1 MSLPLLARLTGGI
14 PPAEFSWVRAAA
26 PRAKT
31 EQQIQSFEESAV
43 FRNQEWSHPLRG
55 HLAQTKVSLQA
66 VKVHSKGWEIPPL
79 QRRRGVQLA
88 DGTCS

>member
-1 MSLPLLARLTGGI
+1 MSLPLLASLTGGI

-31 EQQIQSFEESAV
+31 KQQIQSFKESAV
-43 FRNQEWSHPLRG
+43 FRNQEQSHPLRG
-55 HLAQTKVSLQA
+55 HLAQTEVPLRA
-66 VKVHSKGWEIPPL
+66 AKVHSEGWETPPL
-79 QRRRGVQLA
+79 QRRRRVQQA